1 MIKARLLL
9 ADDHALVL
17 EGLRELLEPEFVVL
31 DTASTGAELLEKAT
45 SCRPDMILLD
55 ISMPDMDGFEAAR
68 RLRTL
73 LPSGKIIFLTM
84 MTEPVLISEAF
95 SIGAKGYV
103 LKQSATSDLVSA
115 LNTVL
120 VGRRYVSPQIAPE
133 VREAM
138 EDPWTRPE
146 GFSASLTARQHEVL
160 SLLAQGCTAKEI
172 AERLNISL
180 KTVEFHKGNLCR
192 KLGIH
197 SASGLAKFAVARGIV
212 PL

>member
-1 MIKARLLL
+1 MTKARVLL

-17 EGLRELLEPEFVVL
+17 EGLRQLLEPEFVVI
-31 DTASTGAELLEKAT
+31 DTASTGAELVEKAS
-45 SCRPDMILLD
+45 SCRPDVILLD
-55 ISMPDMDGFEAAR
+55 ISMPDMDGLEAAK

-73 LPSGKIIFLTM
+73 LPSTKIIFLTM

-95 SIGAKGYV
+95 SVGAKGYV
-103 LKQSATSDLVSA
+103 LKQAATSDLVSA

-120 VGRRYVSPQIAPE
+120 AGKRYVSPQIAPE

-146 GFSASLTARQHEVL
+146 GFSTSLTPRQREVL
-160 SLLAQGCTAKEI
+160 GLLAQGRTAKEI
-172 AERLNISL
+172 AQQLNISL
-180 KTVEFHKGNLCR
+180 KTVEFHKGNVCR

-197 SASGLAKFAVARGIV
+197 SASGLAKYAVARGIV

>member
-1 MIKARLLL
+1 MTKARILL

-17 EGLRELLEPEFVVL
+17 DGLRELLEPDFVVV
-31 DTASTGAELLEKAT
+31 DTASTGAELLDKA
-45 SCRPDMILLD
+45 SPCRPDVILLD
-55 ISMPDMDGFEAAR
+55 ISMPDMDGLEAAK
-68 RLRTL
+68 RLREL
-73 LPSGKIIFLTM
+73 LPSTKVVFLTM

-95 SIGAKGYV
+95 RVGAKGYV
-103 LKQSATSDLVSA
+103 LKQAATSDLISA

-120 VGRRYVSPQIAPE
+120 AGRRYVSPQIAPD

-146 GFSASLTARQHEVL
+146 GFSASLTARQREVL
-160 SLLAQGCTAKEI
+160 SLLARGRTAKEI
-172 AERLNISL
+172 AQQLNISL
-180 KTVEFHKGNLCR
+180 KTVEFHKGNVCR

-197 SASGLAKFAVARGIV
+197 SASGLTKFAVSRGIV